1 MTNIEQN
8 SDGSYT
14 FRPRKAGLEAAA
26 VGAGM
31 PPDIAGAELG
41 ALDAGMDV
49 AAGGVVSY
57 LIYSCALAVLDTIPE
72 VRAGRI
78 TRTQQLQIVSQRVWQ
93 STSGAVPTVVITAV
107 VLAIFPWLSG
117 PAFIAGIFG
126 AGVMGT
132 RVVRAAFDA
141 LPDEQ
146 KEELKQKADAL
157 GVQLAGLTDDSSPAT
172 AAV

>member
-1 MTNIEQN
+1 MNNIEQN

-31 PPDIAGAELG
+31 PPDIAGSDLG
-41 ALDAGMDV
+41 AMDAGMDV

-78 TRTQQLQIVSQRVWQ
+78 TRRQQLKIVPRRVWKT
-93 STSGAVPTVVITAV
+93 TSGAVPTVVIASV
-107 VLAIFPWLSG
+107 VLALCPWLSF

-132 RVVRAAFDA
+132 RIIRAAFDA
-141 LPDEQ
+141 LPED
-146 KEELKQKADAL
+146 KRTELKQKADDL
-157 GVQLAGLTDDSSPAT
+157 GVQMAGLTDEPQT
-172 AAV
+172 AVV

>member
-1 MTNIEQN
+1 MSIINKN

-14 FRPRKAGLEAAA
+14 FTPRKAGLEAAA

-31 PPDIAGAELG
+31 PPDISGADLG
-41 ALDAGMDV
+41 AMDAGMDV

-78 TRTQQLQIVSQRVWQ
+78 TRRQQLQIVSQRVWD
-93 STSGAVPTVVITAV
+93 STSGAVPTVVIASV
-107 VLAIFPWLSG
+107 VLALFPWLSG
-117 PAFIAGIFG
+117 PAFIAGLFG
-126 AGVMGT
+126 AGVMTT

-141 LPDEQ
+141 LPQEQ
-146 KEELKQKADAL
+146 REELKQKADAL
-157 GVQLAGLTDDSSPAT
+157 GVQMAGLTDDTAT
-172 AAV
+172 AAA